1 MNLPKISRFQYGP
14 DESRVYLD
22 DAHLIG
28 ILEHPTDNPQV
39 RVTFCAPSGKWFGL
53 PAADDIT
60 GGVSSIIIA
69 CLHYD
74 YRPHEI
80 AIGYF
85 TPCGYGIWCP
95 TCHGAGT
102 ELSRYYDDR
111 AEAGERAVGDHEDL
125 SGQPAVLVPKP
136 FRLEPDVAPPNA
148 WPTTDHDRP

>member
-28 ILEHPTDNPQV
+28 ILQHPTGDPQV
-39 RVTFCAPSGKWFGL
+39 RVTFCAPSGKWFAL
-53 PAADDIT
+53 PAAEDIT

-69 CLHYD
+69 SLHYD

-111 AEAGERAVGDHEDL
+111 AEAGERGVGDHEDL